1 MASMMRRRRNRL
13 DDDRGS
19 ELIELAIVLPIL
31 LLICAAIM
39 DFGMLFQ
46 RYEVVTNAARE
57 GARLASLPGGYTPTD
72 IQNRVNDYLTSSGLD
87 PAPTPPTVTYSNVVV
102 GGTGP
107 TVSMVQVLVAY
118 PSEFTFLGSLAG
130 LVGGGGWTTITLQAS
145 SQMRV
150 EVPGTGS

>member
-1 MASMMRRRRNRL
+1 MMRRRRNRL

-87 PAPTPPTVTYSNVVV
+87 PAPTPPTVAYSNVVV

-107 TVSMVQVLVAY
+107 TVSMVQVTVQY
-118 PSEFTFLGSLAG
+118 PSEFTFLGALLG
-130 LVGGGGWTTITLQAS
+130 LVGGSGYGTITLQAS